1 MSGIDAVP
9 EAHRKWTGRALI
21 AAVAV
26 FAAGCGSHHG
36 GSSLPAVSSVAAPST
51 VTAAPLTDSAALQAK
66 LLSGTDIP
74 PDYQALDDGSGG
86 SGPGGDSPTPPNRSH
101 TDPAAC
107 AKVLDAVSDQVP
119 GASAHGAVHYSS
131 ADFDS
136 IDIDAA
142 SYPGSGAA
150 KAFASVQD
158 LLHRC
163 GSYSGTDADGT
174 AVGYQVGGLDEPRAG
189 DASVSFQVHTTSQGL
204 TLYSAATV
212 ALVGSTVVQIARA
225 GQKPVDPAALRSI
238 TATQI
243 QRLQGISGP
252 K

>member
-1 MSGIDAVP
+1 MLDVRG
-9 EAHRKWTGRALI
+9 KWTVPALI

-26 FAAGCGSHHG
+26 FAAGCGSHHSG
-36 GSSLPAVSSVAAPST
+36 ASLPPVSPAPAPSK
-51 VTAAPLTDSAALQAK
+51 VTAAPLTDSAALRAE

-74 PDYQALDDGSGG
+74 PEFEALDDSSGG
-86 SGPGGDSPTPPNRSH
+86 NGPTPPDRSH

-107 AKVLDAVSDQVP
+107 AKVLDAVNDQVP
-119 GASAHGAVHYSS
+119 GASAHAAVHYSS

-142 SYPGSGAA
+142 SYPGNGAA
-150 KAFASVQD
+150 QAFASVQD
-158 LLHRC
+158 LLRRC

-189 DASVSFQVHTTSQGL
+189 DASVSFQVRTTSQGL

-212 ALVGSTVVQIARA
+212 AVVGSTVVQIARA
-225 GQKPVDPAALRSI
+225 GQKAVDPAALRSI
-238 TATQI
+238 TDTQI
-243 QRLQGISGP
+243 RRLQGVSGR
-252 K
+252 

>member
-1 MSGIDAVP
+1 MFDVRG
-9 EAHRKWTGRALI
+9 KWAGCALI
-21 AAVAV
+21 TAAAIS
-26 FAAGCGSHHG
+26 AAGCSTQHS
-36 GSSLPAVSSVAAPST
+36 GSSLPPVSSATAPST
-51 VTAAPLTDSAALQAK
+51 VTAAPLTDSAALRAK

-74 PDYQALDDGSGG
+74 PEFEALDDSSGG
-86 SGPGGDSPTPPNRSH
+86 NGPTPPDRSH

-107 AKVLDAVSDQVP
+107 AKVLDAVNDQVP

-142 SYPGSGAA
+142 SYPRNAA
-150 KAFASVQD
+150 ARAFASVQD

-163 GSYSGTDADGT
+163 GSYSGTDADGA
-174 AVGYQVGGLDEPRAG
+174 AVSYQVGGLDEPRAG
-189 DASVSFQVHTTSQGL
+189 DASVSFQVRTTSQGL

-225 GQKPVDPAALRSI
+225 GQKAVDPAALRSI
-238 TATQI
+238 TDTQI

-252 K
+252 

>member
-1 MSGIDAVP
+1 MSGIDAMP
-9 EAHRKWTGRALI
+9 EARRTWTVRALL
-21 AAVAV
+21 AAAAV
-26 FAAGCGSHHG
+26 FAAGCSSPHG
-36 GSSLPAVSSVAAPST
+36 GSALPPVSPAAAPST

-74 PDYQALDDGSGG
+74 PEYQALDDGSGG
-86 SGPGGDSPTPPNRSH
+86 GDAPTTTAPDRSH

-107 AKVLDAVSDQVP
+107 AKVLDAVNDQVP
-119 GASAHGAVHYSS
+119 GASAHGAVHYST
-131 ADFDS
+131 AGFDS

-142 SYPGSGAA
+142 SYPSARAAEAFGA
-150 KAFASVQD
+150 VQD

-174 AVGYQVGGLDEPRAG
+174 SVSYQVGALDEPRAG
-189 DASVSFQVHTTSQGL
+189 DASVSFQVRTSSQGL

-238 TATQI
+238 TGTQI

-252 K
+252 